1 MARRKSLS
9 QDDAW
14 GSPKRADSQTD
25 LDITPMIDVTFL
37 LLIFFMVTSTMQSE
51 RELDVPPARHGMG
64 AETNLATVIEIL
76 VIVWG
81 LKKTAQLGKRYGGQV
96 LAGLMIA
103 GVGAVLILGFSLI
116 WATVFTDAAEVTAAM
131 QADAWADAGM
141 SEEQIDE
148 LLVSTAPMR
157 TPLAQAIFGSIAT
170 VVTGLVVSLIAAIFI
185 RQKDA

>member
-1 MARRKSLS
+1 MKPVISAGVMLGVAAGIWMFINGFAGLYRNPGT
-9 QDDAW
+9 AW
-14 GSPKRADSQTD
+14 VFP
-25 LDITPMIDVTFL
+25 V
-37 LLIFFMVTSTMQSE
+37 V
-51 RELDVPPARHGMG
+51 
-64 AETNLATVIEIL
+64 ATVIEIF

-103 GVGAVLILGFSLI
+103 VVGAVLILGFSLI